1 MALEILKCPNCGAR
15 APASFAGAVAACE
28 FCGAV
33 LSGLAMKPAAPAPA
47 PAPVATPSPSPAPE
61 RLRREEP
68 VSPAAPPS
76 AARFTEAELVALARR
91 RLGSQDS
98 LYFHGSIPRGKLKAA
113 HETHG
118 DSIGRVLVQY
128 DDTLFG
134 GADDGFVLTAS
145 ALHWKNLTEDP
156 QMLLWE
162 DIDPSSVA
170 PSDGAVTLSHQ
181 RIDVVL
187 EEGKPML
194 AGIARLISDLAAWAR
209 GHGPPND

>member
-1 MALEILKCPNCGAR
+1 MALEILKCPNCGAGV
-15 APASFAGAVAACE
+15 PASFAGAVASCE
-28 FCGAV
+28 FCGVA
-33 LSGLAMKPAAPAPA
+33 LSGLKLKPPAAPAQA
-47 PAPVATPSPSPAPE
+47 PATAPSPVAQEARVEAP
-61 RLRREEP
+61 RA
-68 VSPAAPPS
+68 AAPPS

-91 RLGSQDS
+91 RLGSHDS

>member
-47 PAPVATPSPSPAPE
+47 PAPAPVATPSPAPAPFAQE
-61 RLRREEP
+61 
-68 VSPAAPPS
+68 AARPG

-91 RLGSQDS
+91 RLGSHDS

-134 GADDGFVLTAS
+134 GADDGFVLTAA
-145 ALHWKNLTEDP
+145 ALHWKNLTESP
-156 QMLLWE
+156 RMLLWE
-162 DIDPSSVA
+162 DIDPSSVG
-170 PSDGAVTLSHQ
+170 SNDEGVTLSHQ